1 MYFSYCLLAGEDFNN
16 TQPFEVPVS
25 ARSTPLSVSIPTFDD
40 DINELDEDYIVFLE
54 VIGSVNISRLNTTC
68 RIRENDRK

>member
-1 MYFSYCLLAGEDFNN
+1 MHFSYCLLAGEDFNN
-16 TQPFEVPVS
+16 TPFEVPIS
-25 ARSTPLSVSIPTFDD
+25 ARTAPLTVSIPTIDD

-54 VIGSVNISRLNTTC
+54 VIGSVNISRRNTTC

>member
-16 TQPFEVPVS
+16 TQPFEVLIS
-25 ARSTPLSVSIPTFDD
+25 ARSAPLSVSIPTFDD

-68 RIRENDRK
+68 RIPENDRK